1 MVDLE
6 YGQLGD
12 EYRPYIDRRKEDIAG
27 MILTNG
33 SVTNYAK
40 QYVSLWVSSFR
51 KKNS

>member
-12 EYRPYIDRRKEDIAG
+12 EYRPYIDRKKEDIAW
-27 MILTNG
+27 MILSNG

-40 QYVSLWVSSFR
+40 QHVSLWKSSIH